1 MQKDEW
7 MIRAQ
12 IIKVRN
18 GVRIIKRLTMRRGE
32 KPIQLPFVDVITSTS
47 YSE

>member
-32 KPIQLPFVDVITSTS
+32 KPIQPFVDVITSTY